1 MKKILLS
8 SFIALLFLLTIYF
21 SFENTTNYSSKLPF
35 NNAKFLIAIFDD
47 ETIVKK
53 YYSSKELNKVQNI
66 NIDGINKFLIIPR
79 YKNIEIEI
87 YKQELKEDGKMKE
100 TLVKKVNEPFYLECN
115 ISDLY
120 SNAVIKIKYKNK
132 TYNYSPYYSLKDG
145 SLMLEDFVMYL
156 K

>member
-1 MKKILLS
+1 MKKILLMV
-8 SFIALLFLLTIYF
+8 IILFLGLLTIYF
-21 SFENTTNYSSKLPF
+21 AFENTTNYSSKLPF
-35 NNAKFLIAIFDD
+35 KSDKFLIAIFDD

-53 YYSSKELNKVQNI
+53 YYSSKELNKVQDI

-79 YKNIEIEI
+79 YKDIEIEI

-100 TLVKKVNEPFYLECN
+100 TLAKKVNEPFYLECN
-115 ISDLY
+115 VSDLY
-120 SNAVIKIKYKNK
+120 SNVVIKIKYKNK